1 MITCVHISLSLEMVS
16 VRGARSCI
24 LFVLQSCSRQRF
36 VKLQVLAINTAT
48 SGGPTPVEG
57 RHEGTL
63 GRLLS
68 EGGQSLNH
76 VTQQRERG

>member
-1 MITCVHISLSLEMVS
+1 M
-16 VRGARSCI
+16 
-24 LFVLQSCSRQRF
+24 
-36 VKLQVLAINTAT
+36 LAINTAT